1 MYIRR
6 KVFSLL
12 QDENGEERYFS
23 TTEFTDERLYAEKE
37 EKEEKPASVGKRVA
51 KDVGIGVG
59 AGLATIGGYQGIKA
73 IKLKKNGSYEMNKA
87 DQFGYN
93 KIDKPIKKAV
103 KKVKKSVEKA
113 VKKVAKK

>member
-23 TTEFTDERLYAEKE
+23 TTEFTDERLYAKKE
-37 EKEEKPASVGKRVA
+37 EEEKPAIGKRIA

-73 IKLKKNGSYEMNKA
+73 AKLKKNGSYEMNALDQAGYKA
-87 DQFGYN
+87 
-93 KIDKPIKKAV
+93 
-103 KKVKKSVEKA
+103 EKA
-113 VKKVAKK
+113 VKKGTKNVAKAVKKTVKKVVKK